1 MEEKIL
7 GDIITKIREKQPI
20 VFHITNMV
28 TINDCANITLALGAS
43 PLMSFCEEELEDIL
57 SFSSALIL
65 NIGTM
70 DKDMRKMVV
79 KAGEIANKLGKPVI
93 LDPVGAGASKARMD
107 LVGKLI
113 KNVKFAV
120 IKGNMAEIKSIAGIR
135 NKNNRGV
142 DSVEELEDA
151 DEIALDLANKLET
164 VIALTGKQDIVTDGK
179 RISRISN
186 GTPILGKVTGTGC
199 MTASLIGS
207 ACGVEKDYFI
217 GATVGVSIMGI
228 SGEIAQS
235 KLKEGQGSSTLRIG
249 IIDSVYNMT
258 SEIFKTKAK
267 IELNKAN

>member
-7 GDIITKIREKQPI
+7 GNIITKIREKQPI

-57 SFSSALIL
+57 SFSSALVL

-70 DKDMRKMVV
+70 DKSMKTMVV
-79 KAGEIANKLGKPVI
+79 KAGKIANKLGKPVI
-93 LDPVGAGASKARMD
+93 LDPVGAGASKARME

-113 KNVKFAV
+113 ENVDFAV
-120 IKGNMAEIKSIAGIR
+120 IKGNMAEIKSIAGIK

-142 DSVEELEDA
+142 DSVEALENA
-151 DEIALDLANKLET
+151 DEIALDLAKKLNT

-179 RISRISN
+179 RISKINN
-186 GTPILGKVTGTGC
+186 GTAILGKVTGTGC

-207 ACGVEKDYFI
+207 ACAAQQDNFLA
-217 GATVGVSIMGI
+217 ATVGVSIMGI
-228 SGEIAQS
+228 SGEIAES
-235 KLKEGQGSSTLRIG
+235 RLSEGQGNASLRVG

-258 SEIFKTKAK
+258 SENFNSNIKV
-267 IELNKAN
+267 ELN